1 MKQLRELLAMI
12 QEDAAAL
19 ATGALKKEI
28 QVNLDFLAE
37 YLADAEKLRPDAAME
52 DKISATD
59 NLLVAALVTALLLRE
74 LTTRPVERHFARVRL
89 SFN

>member
-1 MKQLRELLAMI
+1 MNQLHQLLAMI

-19 ATGALKKEI
+19 PRGQLKKEI
-28 QVNLDFLAE
+28 QISLDILSE
-37 YLADAEKLRPDAAME
+37 HVLKIQNLRPDAALE

-59 NLLVAALVTALLLRE
+59 DLLVAALVIALYVRE
-74 LTTRPVERHFARVRL
+74 LTTRPVEREFARVRL